1 LRTILRV
8 LVVLSIILV
17 LGVYLNQ
24 YAENWGFLQP
34 PLQDNSLKWK
44 GSEEKRSQET
54 QVAEKLPKESLA
66 FFIGKSEQQVIS
78 KFGKPVRID
87 PTQYGY
93 HWWIYQNQNSYIQFG
108 VEQNKVVAV
117 YAIGHDANVQPF
129 KIGQR
134 IDDIFRTYSMNP
146 EIVIKTSAGN
156 YRFELSEEDL
166 NLQPLVKMGGI
177 YAQLYLDKFSGTL
190 SSVRFVNEEILLRQ
204 KPYELIYQGELPEW
218 PNPTAG
224 QWNMIE
230 KGEQRQIF
238 DITNM
243 IRKEFHLEP
252 LKWDEK
258 TANVAFGHSKEMS
271 DKNYFSHDSPS
282 QGDLATRLKAAG
294 IPYQMAGENIAA
306 HYVDGPA
313 AVQGWLNSEGHRK
326 ALLEKNYSHLGVGVY
341 KTYYTQDFI
350 QKEKW

>member
-8 LVVLSIILV
+8 LVVLTIILV
-17 LGVYLNQ
+17 MGVYLNK
-24 YAENWGFLQP
+24 YAENVGFLQP
-34 PLQDNSLKWK
+34 PVPDHSLKWN
-44 GSEEKRSQET
+44 GSEENRSQKT
-54 QVAEKLPKESLA
+54 HVAEKLPKESLA
-66 FFIGKSEQQVIS
+66 FYIGKSSQQVIS

-93 HWWIYQNQNSYIQFG
+93 NWWIYKSENAYIQFAI
-108 VEQNKVVAV
+108 EQNKVVAV
-117 YAIGHDANVQPF
+117 YAIGQGANVQPF
-129 KIGQR
+129 KIGQP

-146 EIVIKTSAGN
+146 EIVINTKEGS

-166 NLQPLVKMGGI
+166 NLQPLVKIGGI

-190 SSVRFVNEEILLRQ
+190 SSIRFVDKEILLRQ
-204 KPYELIYQGELPEW
+204 KPYELIYQGELPKW
-218 PNPTAG
+218 PSPTEE
-224 QWNMIE
+224 QWNRIE
-230 KGEQRQIF
+230 KGEEQEIF

-243 IRKEFHLEP
+243 IRKQFHLEP
-252 LKWDEK
+252 LKWDDK
-258 TANVAFGHSKEMS
+258 TATVAFGHSKEMN
-271 DKNYFSHDSPS
+271 DKNYFSHDSPT
-282 QGDLATRLKAAG
+282 QGDLANRLNTAG

-350 QKEKW
+350 QKEEW

>member
-1 LRTILRV
+1 MRTVLRV
-8 LVVLSIILV
+8 FSVLAIILV
-17 LGVYLNQ
+17 VGVYLNQ
-24 YAENWGFLQP
+24 YKENDEFLQP
-34 PLQDNSLKWK
+34 QVPDHSLKWK
-44 GSEEKRSQET
+44 ESEQNRSQET
-54 QVAEKLPKESLA
+54 HVADKLPKESLA
-66 FFIGKSEQQVIS
+66 IFIGKSAQQVNS

-93 HWWIYQNQNSYIQFG
+93 HWWIYQSQNVYIQFG

-117 YAIGHDANVQPF
+117 YAIGQGANVQPF
-129 KIGQR
+129 KIGQP
-134 IDDIFRTYSMNP
+134 INDIFRTYSMNP
-146 EIVIKTSAGN
+146 EIMIHTKEGS
-156 YRFELSEEDL
+156 YRLELSEEDL
-166 NLQPLVKMGGI
+166 NLQPLVKIGGI

-190 SSVRFVNEEILLRQ
+190 SSIRFVDKEILLRQ

-218 PNPTAG
+218 PNPTAE
-224 QWNMIE
+224 QWNSIE
-230 KGEQRQIF
+230 KGEEHQIF

-243 IRKEFHLEP
+243 IRKQFQLEP

-258 TANVAFGHSKEMS
+258 TATVAFGHSKEMN
-271 DKNYFSHDSPS
+271 DKNYFSHDSPT
-282 QGDLATRLKAAG
+282 QGDLAARLKAAG

-326 ALLEKNYSHLGVGVY
+326 ALLEKHYSHLGVGVY

-350 QKEKW
+350 QKEEW